1 MKKAIALSCG
11 SILALATGAYFFYR
25 TKGKIN
31 FHKVKVLDK
40 RSLLYLFREIRK
52 EYSEKFS
59 MNLRLN
65 RKKRRC
71 VQRGSREYRMFIK
84 QLKDE
89 AKEYIQKSIEVVL
102 SNHGLNEEI
111 LAESYKHYEN
121 DIEIRSA
128 ISKLCTVET
137 HKYSSLINRKLEEI
151 LKFYITRVEEFQ
163 EDDPNELNILMK
175 ILEDDMYDEFGCE
188 PEELEVAVSKNS
200 TGIESLIRVIKDSN
214 ENFLEKT
221 NQELFF

>member
-1 MKKAIALSCG
+1 MTQKNRKA
-11 SILALATGAYFFYR
+11 
-25 TKGKIN
+25 
-31 FHKVKVLDK
+31 
-40 RSLLYLFREIRK
+40 K